1 MLQETRCE
9 RNSCWLRQKSNNP
22 CATCEKEVAMKNL
35 TNILQSPYT
44 RTGIADLLELS
55 KGPVADKVLR
65 HIYKHDK
72 PHLKTLLTQSEEIRK
87 EFFQRMAFHSD
98 TELCAVV
105 CWCMHQKILD
115 LLPYPSECMLCLAHM
130 LRYYEDEY
138 ARAVILRNVA
148 HDYNEGI
155 RMNTLI
161 RKGKHLEEF
170 AWAILEVQG
179 MEGVYLNFINKTKY
193 TPIRYHPF
201 LDKYA
206 VQKEDVYTMYR
217 LRKAAWESELLEKA
231 MHPSRV
237 FHWCFTEDE
246 KNRHES
252 IPMYV
257 FSQGRAEWFVSFN
270 QHFV

>member
-1 MLQETRCE
+1 
-9 RNSCWLRQKSNNP
+9 
-22 CATCEKEVAMKNL
+22 
-35 TNILQSPYT
+35 
-44 RTGIADLLELS
+44 
-55 KGPVADKVLR
+55 
-65 HIYKHDK
+65 
-72 PHLKTLLTQSEEIRK
+72 
-87 EFFQRMAFHSD
+87 
-98 TELCAVV
+98 
-105 CWCMHQKILD
+105 
-115 LLPYPSECMLCLAHM
+115 
-130 LRYYEDEY
+130 
-138 ARAVILRNVA
+138 
-148 HDYNEGI
+148 
-155 RMNTLI
+155 MNTLI